1 MNIIDSHTHLGFVK
15 PEKSIKEHID
25 NMEISGACVFSPPP
39 IEYDSELGMDFDA
52 RLDRV
57 IGFTSEYKDILFPI
71 IWIHPYEED
80 IFKKIDICAEKDIA
94 GFKIICSDQKPASLF
109 SFTAVFFGTVKTR
122 QNTTVRQIG
131 KH

>member
-80 IFKKIDICAEKDIA
+80 IFKNKNKWRKNLKYNNLWDQ
-94 GFKIICSDQKPASLF
+94 FYQKPASLF